1 MAVEDIGARRL
12 AGLIPRPLSRPAW
25 AGKFDQPMRPAPAAH
40 SHEASGIT
48 LQAKISNLFMT
59 CILPYNWTNPRSAI
73 EICGRR
79 KEGQFLRQ
87 ILFAMILTASAA
99 LAQEPS
105 PKTAPTIPFDSVPD
119 FLKLPPDLYLG
130 EAAGVAVNSKG
141 HVFVFSRGGT
151 SGPAY
156 GAAAAQLLE
165 FDADGK
171 FVREIGRNLY
181 AWSFAHAVRIDKED
195 NIWAV
200 DKGSDMV
207 IKFNPDGRVMMVF
220 GRKKEASDEADGPWA
235 HPSPPAPPV
244 DGTFRQVTDVTWD
257 PAGNTYISD
266 GYINS
271 RVAKYDADGNWVKSW
286 GEFGTGPGQFR
297 VLHSIQADAEGHLY
311 VADRGNGRIQVFDGD
326 GNLIRIMQIGV
337 PFDYARARAAIGPK
351 PGSPDGSLASYGA
364 ALTMAPGAPWA
375 LCITPPPNQVLY
387 SADAFPGRIYKMT
400 LDGKVLGVLGE
411 TGKKLKQFGWIHEI
425 ACPSENEL
433 YVAELLNWRIQKL
446 ILHPQSQ

>member
-1 MAVEDIGARRL
+1 
-12 AGLIPRPLSRPAW
+12 
-25 AGKFDQPMRPAPAAH
+25 
-40 SHEASGIT
+40 
-48 LQAKISNLFMT
+48 
-59 CILPYNWTNPRSAI
+59 
-73 EICGRR
+73 
-79 KEGQFLRQ
+79 
-87 ILFAMILTASAA
+87 
-99 LAQEPS
+99 
-105 PKTAPTIPFDSVPD
+105 
-119 FLKLPPDLYLG
+119 
-130 EAAGVAVNSKG
+130 
-141 HVFVFSRGGT
+141 
-151 SGPAY
+151 
-156 GAAAAQLLE
+156 
-165 FDADGK
+165 
-171 FVREIGRNLY
+171 
-181 AWSFAHAVRIDKED
+181 
-195 NIWAV
+195 
-200 DKGSDMV
+200 MV
-207 IKFNPDGRVMMVF
+207 IKFNPDGRVMTVF
-220 GRKKEASDEADGPWA
+220 GRKKEASDEAAEPWK

-244 DGTFRQVTDVTWD
+244 DGVFRQVTDVAWD

-326 GNLIRIMQIGV
+326 GNLIRVMQIGV
-337 PFDYARARAAIGPK
+337 PFDYTRAHAAIGPK
-351 PGSPDGSLASYGA
+351 PGAPDGSLASYGA

-411 TGKKLKQFGWIHEI
+411 TGKQLKQFGWIHEI